1 MLATAMGIDMEIG
14 RVVAA
19 LLNRA
24 MWLTIAMFGFAL
36 PSQAQSQDAA
46 MFEAMR
52 DADLRLA
59 STGFRL
65 STAAAALCDRLEP
78 GLGLQL
84 HTLAQ
89 YDGNARNAVR
99 AHFGFA
105 TSTAVEGVVP
115 ESPAARAGIA
125 SNDSIVSIAGVT
137 APAETAGPAST
148 QPLVAFLS
156 RIADL
161 PPTKPIE
168 IVASRDSRTMT
179 FVVTPVPACRTRYE
193 LRIADS
199 FDARANG
206 ELVQITS
213 HYLEAI
219 DLDLLPALVAHELS
233 HNILRHR
240 ARLAAAGA
248 EFGLASGFG
257 RNVGLFR
264 QTEIEADILS
274 VHLLAR
280 AGYPPQL
287 AGRFWREAGPKIMA
301 GMIRSRSHPAIED
314 RVATVEAE
322 AARIAAGGATPALPA
337 FFHKRDRPLDGN
349 WRPLLVVEPR

>member
-1 MLATAMGIDMEIG
+1 MARMLAIMAAVIG
-14 RVVAA
+14 MAQ
-19 LLNRA
+19 
-24 MWLTIAMFGFAL
+24 
-36 PSQAQSQDAA
+36 PSKAQDAA
-46 MFEAMR
+46 WFEAVR

-59 STGFRL
+59 SIGFRL
-65 STAAAALCDRLEP
+65 STAAAPICDRLEP

-84 HTLAQ
+84 HSFSQ
-89 YDGNARNAVR
+89 YEGAARNSAR

-105 TSTAVEGVVP
+105 TTIGVEGVVTG
-115 ESPAARAGIA
+115 SPAARAGMKPD
-125 SNDSIVSIAGVT
+125 DSIVSIAGIEAPADVT
-137 APAETAGPAST
+137 ATAST

-156 RIADL
+156 QVADM
-161 PPTKPIE
+161 PPAKPAE
-168 IVASRDSRTMT
+168 IVVVRDAQRLTIT
-179 FVVTPVPACRTRYE
+179 VTPVPACRTRYE
-193 LRIADS
+193 LRIADR

-206 ELVQITS
+206 ELVQIS
-213 HYLEAI
+213 SRYLETVDAQLI
-219 DLDLLPALVAHELS
+219 PAVVAHELA
-233 HNILRHR
+233 HNILQHR

-280 AGYPPQL
+280 AGYPPTL

-301 GMIRSRSHPAIED
+301 GMIRSRSHPPIAD

-322 AARIAAGGATPALPA
+322 AARLSAAGGNPPLPA
-337 FFHKRDRPLDGN
+337 FYVNRTRPLDGN
-349 WRPLLVVEPR
+349 WRPLLVTKRR